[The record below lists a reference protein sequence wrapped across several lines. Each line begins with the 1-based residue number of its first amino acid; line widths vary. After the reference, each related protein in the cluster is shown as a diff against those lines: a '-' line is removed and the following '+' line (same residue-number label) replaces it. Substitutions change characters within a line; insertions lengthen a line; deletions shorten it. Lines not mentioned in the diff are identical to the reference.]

1 MTQIHQ
7 HPVSPS
13 SLSSSSLSSL
23 SLSSSP
29 LSAQQRSSQQ
39 PASNSASLSARHH
52 LPTEASNNRVTIRA
66 VAQEAGVAASTVSRA
81 FSRPGRVSAETT
93 RRIFAAA
100 DKIGYHSTPL
110 VPLSRHRHLS
120 NLIGVV
126 VADLSNPVFADLMHA
141 IQHECLSHNLG
152 VLTVDSEESPAIEKS
167 AIRLATPHVD
177 GLILGSTRLSDTRIR
192 KLAQFTPTIAINR
205 IIRGVRSLVADPTD
219 GLTLAV
225 DHLASE
231 GHHSLAYLSGPE
243 NSWQDGMR
251 WRTLSTICSM
261 QHIALHRIPS
271 HSPTFSGGYRCR
283 ELFLHTHATAVIAY
297 NDIMAIGFIAALHAS
312 GFSVPRDVSV
322 IGIDDVQFS
331 TLVTP
336 ALTTIRLP
344 RRELGIKAADEI
356 YALVHHS
363 ETQSDLRP
371 INLPSTLI
379 VRASTGPA
387 HFARE

>member
-1 MTQIHQ
+1 MSCTSLVDERDFMAQIRQ
-7 HPVSPS
+7 SQTDP
-13 SLSSSSLSSL
+13 
-23 SLSSSP
+23 SSSP
-29 LSAQQRSSQQ
+29 QSQHSQQ
-39 PASNSASLSARHH
+39 SPQLPHHSATHIPS
-52 LPTEASNNRVTIRA
+52 RVTIRA

-100 DKIGYHSTPL
+100 HKVGYRNKPIS
-110 VPLSRHRHLS
+110 PLSMKNHFS
-120 NLIGVV
+120 NLIGVI

-141 IQHECLSHNLG
+141 IQHECFSHNLG
-152 VLTVDSEESPAIEKS
+152 VLTLDSEESPAIERA

-177 GLILGSTRLSDTRIR
+177 GLILGSTRLSDTQIR

-205 IIRGVRSLVADPTD
+205 IVRGVRSLIADPTD
-219 GLTLAV
+219 GLQLAV
-225 DHLASE
+225 NHLVSQ

-251 WRTLSTICSM
+251 WRALSTICST

-283 ELFLHTHATAVIAY
+283 DVFLRTHATAVIAY

-312 GFSVPRDVSV
+312 GLSVPQDYSV

-336 ALTTIRLP
+336 ALTTVRLP
-344 RRELGIKAADEI
+344 RHELGIRSADEI
-356 YALVHHS
+356 DALIHHT
-363 ETQSDLRP
+363 ETQSDLRTV
-371 INLPSTLI
+371 NLPSTLI
-379 VRASTGPA
+379 VRASTGPVSL
-387 HFARE
+387 HRN